1 MNAVRDNPYYHRG
14 PIKDAAH
21 FYSRDRET
29 AFTLQM
35 VRNGQSVSVIGPRR
49 IGKTSLLFHLSNP
62 TERKAYGLEPEQSRF
77 VYVDGQILAG
87 LSNTSTL
94 YTILEEIAAQLGKS
108 FDISPAVDYRAFKRV
123 IHEWSGAGP
132 RLVLLIDEFEYVGTN
147 PNLAEDFFV
156 FLRSLTVSHNVA
168 YITASQ
174 TPLAS
179 LISGRGQSNP
189 FFNIFEPTNLGLFCE
204 NDARQMI
211 RLPSKAAGVD
221 FSRDTEDL
229 ILDLAGP
236 HPFFLQIACYHA
248 FELARNASR
257 LDKPSRARLEQLVQE
272 GLKSHFEFFMGRL
285 RDEERRT
292 LACLLEAEPG
302 NASASVLRELE
313 LKCLIRR
320 CEERYA
326 FVSQAFAHFVRQHVG
341 TAWAAAI
348 AEGDRRMATV
358 LFADVVGST
367 SLAEQRLPEEFRDII
382 GPAVRI
388 FVDVADWHG
397 GKIAHLG
404 GDSVMALF
412 GVPVEQPDDAIRAVR
427 AALEIQAHIA
437 TFACELEKNKGLEFS
452 ARIGL
457 NTGVV
462 VLGELGGEQYSEYTA
477 LGDTVNLAKRLEE
490 LAEPGTVVISDHTLQ
505 QLHNQFR
512 AKSLGMQQVK
522 GKTDHVKVYQILE
535 EKSEKH

>member
-1 MNAVRDNPYYHRG
+1 MIGENPYYYRG
-14 PIKDAAH
+14 PIRQITH
-21 FYSRDRET
+21 FFGREHET
-29 AFTLQM
+29 ALTLQM
-35 VRNGQSVSVIGPRR
+35 IKNGQSVSVIGPRR
-49 IGKTSLLFHLSNP
+49 IGKTSLLFHLSDP
-62 TERKAYGLEPEQSRF
+62 AVRIAYGLEPEQPRF
-77 VYVDGQILAG
+77 VYIDGQTVAE
-87 LSNTSTL
+87 LSTSDTLNTM
-94 YTILEEIAAQLGKS
+94 LEKITDRVGKS
-108 FDISPAVDYRAFKRV
+108 SEIPHTVDYRAFKRV
-123 IHEWSGAGP
+123 LHEWSEAGP
-132 RLVLLIDEFEYVGTN
+132 HLVLLIDEFEYLGTN
-147 PNLAEDFFV
+147 PNLVDDFFA

-179 LISGRGQSNP
+179 LMRGGGQSNP
-189 FFNIFEPTNLGLFCE
+189 FFNIFEPINLGLFCE

-211 RLPSKAAGVD
+211 HMPSKAAGVN
-221 FSRDTEDL
+221 FSRDAEDL

-236 HPFFLQIACYHA
+236 HPFFLQITCYHA
-248 FELARNASR
+248 FELVRKAPR
-257 LDKPSRARLEQLVQE
+257 LDEQSRAQLEQSVQE

-285 RDEERRT
+285 RDEEQRA

-302 NASASVLRELE
+302 NDSISVLRELE

-326 FVSQAFAHFVRQHVG
+326 FVSQAFAHFVRRHVG

-367 SLAEQRLPEEFRDII
+367 LLAEQRLPEVVRDII
-382 GPAVRI
+382 SPAVRI
-388 FVDVADWHG
+388 FVDVADRHG
-397 GKIAHLG
+397 GKIANLG

-427 AALEIQAHIA
+427 AALEIQAQIA
-437 TFACELEKNKGLEFS
+437 AFACELEKSKGMKFS
-452 ARIGL
+452 ARVGL

-462 VLGELGGEQYSEYTA
+462 VLGELGGDQYSEYTA

-490 LAEPGTVVISDHTLQ
+490 LAEPGTVVISDHTLP
-505 QLHNQFR
+505 QLHSQFR
-512 AKSLGMQQVK
+512 TKSLGMQQVK
-522 GKTDHVKVYQILE
+522 GKTDPVKVYQILE
-535 EKSEKH
+535 EKSDKH